1 MERFAEIAEWMF
13 WRYIVLPCM
22 EWNHYNDQCNGG
34 HQHIDSKVY
43 NKHVLLITLEK
54 CGFVYISNCK
64 KNFLQTSEIV

>member
-34 HQHIDSKVY
+34 HQHI
-43 NKHVLLITLEK
+43 
-54 CGFVYISNCK
+54 
-64 KNFLQTSEIV
+64 